1 MAFRRWHSSLP
12 SLGRLGAA
20 EVQPSGSR
28 LAPRPSVGSN
38 LALSAGVPDFLAP
51 ALTQGPT
58 RQHRTYASTS
68 AARPFSIEYTAPQT
82 VPITTRSPQS
92 LDAATLIQDQTDFS
106 SFCDTEASTIGLA
119 SAMAPLEAARDEQE
133 VIRAAD
139 QIYKHPLLVQ
149 ERRRAKRLHKKG
161 TPPDE
166 TWSCKLP
173 CNEHFV
179 LSLFSTAFSITK
191 ASGKDDVQAMSW
203 TITRTLQAIAQAAHA
218 TSLSPAF
225 LCELAGYARAEAAR
239 TTLKLLLTMIDDR
252 LASAPAPNAQLSLS
266 HRDHLSRTLRRL
278 MMAFSEL
285 GDFDRTQKC
294 FELLQKHALDTDI
307 RTFQSEFIALCQK
320 VRARSDHADPKCIAN
335 NLEYLQ
341 QQLLLLKRQMD
352 ERDIAMDDTFLATI
366 VHSFSAPL
374 RTHSAASMSR
384 DQVAAMLQ
392 VVRAIAARSM
402 DSAAES
408 ATSPRLFGAI
418 VQAEIDAMAHL
429 RTQGRSRLQPP
440 RRISTLMHELRTRKR
455 PRTRRMVGMHDRKHV
470 DEWQLTELFLRL
482 RLAAA
487 LGDMGTG
494 KELLRELL
502 AIKPLQ
508 PSTPSARDLLIKQ
521 RSSVVALFSAA
532 MRRRPFTSDGDEALA
547 VLRIGFGCS
556 STDFHE
562 VWTGVQRPANF
573 KPKSS
578 DDAWQPSIT
587 VLRLWRRWM
596 GAWREESIA
605 HSQRTDPETLSHVS
619 DDASE
624 HLAVGGT
631 YAFKNPWRTMKD
643 ALTILDINL
652 THYEQRNSQQD
663 RRARRRFAWLFRDKV
678 VLDSVV
684 RVCLTG
690 GRRRNGV
697 GMDRFVDRRLDVLI
711 RTLARVDAPARVW
724 ERLEASMLH
733 HLSRIDPTVMPT
745 ERVVLQFDQIKA
757 LKRKALLRNTD
768 LLKAYRDQQ
777 HQPQHPLE
785 TGSVTVL
792 RHMLNQQHQQPH
804 PNPQPAIQ
812 PCLT

>member
-1 MAFRRWHSSLP
+1 MAFRRWQSSLSP
-12 SLGRLGAA
+12 LGRLGAA
-20 EVQPSGSR
+20 EAQPSGSR
-28 LAPRPSVGSN
+28 LASRPFAGSSS
-38 LALSAGVPDFLAP
+38 ALSAGVPDFLAP
-51 ALTQGPT
+51 ALSQGPARHR
-58 RQHRTYASTS
+58 RQYASTS

-82 VPITTRSPQS
+82 VPITTRSTQS
-92 LDAATLIQDQTDFS
+92 LEAATDIPDQTDFS
-106 SFCDTEASTIGLA
+106 SFFDTEASTIGLA
-119 SAMAPLEAARDEQE
+119 SAMAPLEAARDEQD
-133 VIRAAD
+133 INRAAD
-139 QIYKHPLLVQ
+139 RIYKHPLLAQ
-149 ERRRAKRLHKKG
+149 ERRRAKRLHKKR

-166 TWSCKLP
+166 SWSCKLP

-191 ASGKDDVQAMSW
+191 ASGKHDLQAASW
-203 TITRTLQAIAQAAHA
+203 TVIRTLQAIVQAAHV

-252 LASAPAPNAQLSLS
+252 LASAPAANAQLSLS
-266 HRDHLSRTLRRL
+266 DRGHLSRTLRRL

-307 RTFQSEFIALCQK
+307 RKFQFKFIALCQK
-320 VRARSDHADPKCIAN
+320 VWARSDHADPKCIAN

-341 QQLLLLKRQMD
+341 QQLLVLKRRMD

-374 RTHSAASMSR
+374 RTHGAASLSR
-384 DQVAAMLQ
+384 DQVACMLQ
-392 VVRAIAARSM
+392 VVRAIAARSI
-402 DSAAES
+402 DSGAEL
-408 ATSPRLFGAI
+408 ATPPRLFGAI
-418 VQAEIDAMAHL
+418 VQAEIDAMSHL

-440 RRISTLMHELRTRKR
+440 RRISTLMHELQTRKR
-455 PRTRRMVGMHDRKHV
+455 PRTRRIVGMHDRKHV
-470 DEWQLTELFLRL
+470 DEWRLTELFLRL

-487 LGDMGTG
+487 LGDMSTG
-494 KELLRELL
+494 NELLRELF

-532 MRRRPFTSDGDEALA
+532 MRRRPFTSDADEALA
-547 VLRIGFGCS
+547 VLRIAFGCS

-562 VWTGVQRPANF
+562 VWTGVQRPPNF

-578 DDAWQPSIT
+578 DDAWQPSTTI
-587 VLRLWRRWM
+587 LRLWRRWI
-596 GAWREESIA
+596 GAWREDAIA
-605 HSQRTDPETLSHVS
+605 HSQRTDPETLSPVS
-619 DDASE
+619 GEAVE

-643 ALTILDINL
+643 AFTILDINL
-652 THYEQRNSQQD
+652 THYEERNSLED
-663 RRARRRFAWLFRDKV
+663 RRARRRFAFLFRDKV

-690 GRRRNGV
+690 GRRRDGV
-697 GMDRFVDRRLDVLI
+697 GMDRFVNRRLDVLI

-724 ERLEASMLH
+724 ERLEASMVH
-733 HLSRIDPTVMPT
+733 HLSRIDPAVMPT

-768 LLKAYRDQQ
+768 LLKAYRDQETT
-777 HQPQHPLE
+777 PQQPLE

-792 RHMLNQQHQQPH
+792 RHMLNHQQQQ
-804 PNPQPAIQ
+804 PQPQPQPTIQ
-812 PCLT
+812 PSLT